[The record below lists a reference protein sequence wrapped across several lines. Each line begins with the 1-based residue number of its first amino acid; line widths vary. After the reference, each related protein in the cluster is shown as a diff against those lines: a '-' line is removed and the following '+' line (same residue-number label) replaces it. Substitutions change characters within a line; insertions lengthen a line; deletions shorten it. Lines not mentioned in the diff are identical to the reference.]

1 MTEEEIGASE
11 EAAVGEGSAFED
23 STDENGTIIR
33 DTDIVFDCPHCGHNL
48 AIDYR
53 GAGLQINCVQC
64 GETVLVPIPDGMK
77 IDDLDIE
84 PGEILKQLF
93 KTRRDLQKQEIR
105 AEGLEEQVR
114 GLVERNSALY
124 AQCEAFAMQV
134 AELKTFCQQHMALSE
149 KMTGLLDRMHAS
161 LAAGAAAGKMEE
173 GAAETDEASA
183 EA

>member
-1 MTEEEIGASE
+1 MDRENRKKSYEKGYYKRHPCKDAFVCK
-11 EAAVGEGSAFED
+11 VGGRTVVSA
-23 STDENGTIIR
+23 
-33 DTDIVFDCPHCGHNL
+33 
-48 AIDYR
+48 
-53 GAGLQINCVQC
+53 GAGSEHRNHCPYCLASRH
-64 GETVLVPIPDGMK
+64 
-77 IDDLDIE
+77 LDIE

-161 LAAGAAAGKMEE
+161 LAAGAAAGKMMKEE
-173 GAAETDEASA
+173 GAAEPDEASA